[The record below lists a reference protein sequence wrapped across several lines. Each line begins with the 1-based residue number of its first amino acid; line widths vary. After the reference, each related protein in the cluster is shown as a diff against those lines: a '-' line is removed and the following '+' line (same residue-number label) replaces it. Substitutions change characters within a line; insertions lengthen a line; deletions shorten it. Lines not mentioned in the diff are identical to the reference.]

1 MREARSRAGWVL
13 SLFLLL
19 AGGAALLLSFWLR
32 GAHGEPLDAGPVLA
46 LGGGIGRVDAAR
58 DIAAGRDDGP
68 ELLVSSSGSA
78 IVDRLYEDCRATNVR
93 CVVPDPL
100 STYGEA
106 MMAARLARLENWPAL
121 TVVTDDLHAPRA
133 RLLFTRCVDAPTTV
147 VAIRRDV
154 DNMARLRQALREVA
168 ATAVTFV
175 VYRCEGN

>member
-1 MREARSRAGWVL
+1 MREVVTRAGWLLPLAVALVAGAVL
-13 SLFLLL
+13 LV
-19 AGGAALLLSFWLR
+19 SFWLR
-32 GAHGEPLDAGPVLA
+32 GDHGEPLDSGPVLA

-58 DIAAGRDDGP
+58 EIVAGRGETT

-78 IVDRLYEDCRATNVR
+78 IVDRRYEDCRVVNVR

-106 MMAARLARLENWPAL
+106 MMAARLARLEDWPGV
-121 TVVTDDLHAPRA
+121 TIVTDDLHAPRA
-133 RLLFTRCVDAPTTV
+133 RLLFSRCVDAPTSV